1 VGVALS
7 VGAEIA
13 IDTGLSNFHSDF
25 ADLPIFPCEVA
36 FKGRND
42 YGKHRSSFS
51 YASKRGA
58 CCSGFRIG
66 AYRKCRNDAKDAGK
80 EIMPGVR
87 QVDLGKWPAQLPTY
101 KSIVITDYV
110 VAPGSGFPP
119 EKMKNDMIC
128 HILEGEFRIKKDKE
142 FTVKAG
148 DVFACIIGESEE
160 DTNPGQVDAVM
171 RVIDLMAS

>member
-1 VGVALS
+1 MENIDRRSAMFLSAALLVPALGS
-7 VGAEIA
+7 VR
-13 IDTGLSNFHSDF
+13 T
-25 ADLPIFPCEVA
+25 
-36 FKGRND
+36 
-42 YGKHRSSFS
+42 
-51 YASKRGA
+51 ASA
-58 CCSGFRIG
+58 
-66 AYRKCRNDAKDAGK
+66 AMYAKDAGK

-128 HILEGEFRIKKDKE
+128 HILEGEFRVKKDKE
-142 FTVKAG
+142 FTAKAG

-160 DTNPGQVDAVM
+160 DTNSGQVDAVM
-171 RVIDLMAS
+171 RVIDLMTS

>member
-1 VGVALS
+1 MENIDRRSAILLSAALVVPALGS
-7 VGAEIA
+7 ARA
-13 IDTGLSNFHSDF
+13 
-25 ADLPIFPCEVA
+25 
-36 FKGRND
+36 
-42 YGKHRSSFS
+42 
-51 YASKRGA
+51 ASA
-58 CCSGFRIG
+58 
-66 AYRKCRNDAKDAGK
+66 AMYAKDAGK

-128 HILEGEFRIKKDKE
+128 HILEGEFRVKKDKE